1 VFYPSHMPSELRR
14 AKKGRALLTI
24 FGVGL
29 VVTVTALSTGLAR
42 AQAKVVKAPTGVG
55 IAMSVTRTTSI
66 SSAKSQSCGP
76 GPRLSPSGYSARFA
90 AIAQQK
96 RDAEK
101 KLGLDSTPAAKTAT
115 ALSSQ
120 LKGFSASLT
129 RIGNEFAALR
139 APCDAEAANRA
150 VAQAQRDQATAIRA
164 MLPRISKAK
173 TVKAAITV
181 FATDKAYVK
190 GERKQDAALKQ
201 LRKLGYLKMGR

>member
-1 VFYPSHMPSELRR
+1 MFYPTHMLSELRR
-14 AKKGRALLTI
+14 AKKGRTLLTV

-29 VVTVTALSTGLAR
+29 VVTVTALSTGLA
-42 AQAKVVKAPTGVG
+42 
-55 IAMSVTRTTSI
+55 S
-66 SSAKSQSCGP
+66 GP
-76 GPRLSPSGYSARFA
+76 GPRLSASEYTAQFLT
-90 AIAQQK
+90 IAQQK

-101 KLGLDSTPAAKTAT
+101 KLGLDSTPTAKTAK

-120 LKGFSASLT
+120 LEGFSASLT

-139 APCDAEAANRA
+139 PPRDAEAANRA

-181 FATDKAYVK
+181 FATDKAYIK